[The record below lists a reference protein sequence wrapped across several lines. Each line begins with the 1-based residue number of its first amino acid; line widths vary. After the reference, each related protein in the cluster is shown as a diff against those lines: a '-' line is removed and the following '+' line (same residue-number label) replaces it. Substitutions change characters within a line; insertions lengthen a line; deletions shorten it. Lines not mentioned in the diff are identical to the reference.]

1 MIKTALLNQLKA
13 HIYGKDDIL
22 EIALASYLAG
32 EHILLEDEPGHGKT
46 TLAKA
51 MASLFNMPF
60 QRIQGTSDL
69 LPMDITGGLRWD
81 KEKQG
86 MLFVKGPIFSDF
98 LMVDEINRIP
108 PKTQSAFLQAMEERE
123 ISVDG
128 EHYQL
133 NDLFFVIATQNSLKE
148 YGTHALPL
156 AQIDRFGICL
166 TLGIPSLNAQRE
178 ALFGKKIIIQE
189 ITSNYSSFDLMQM
202 KNEIAQIVVDKK
214 IEDFILNVSEKIREH
229 GHFSI
234 RAMASWLMISKA
246 HAFLENKTK
255 VSMENLILVLPF
267 ILKHRMIKNINV
279 PELLGSVSL

>member
-1 MIKTALLNQLKA
+1 MIKIALLNHIKA
-13 HIYGKDDIL
+13 HIYGKDELL

-51 MASLFNMPF
+51 MAGLFNMPF

-128 EHYQL
+128 EHYPL
-133 NDLFFVIATQNSLKE
+133 HELFFVIATQNSLKE
-148 YGTHALPL
+148 YGTHSLPL
-156 AQIDRFGICL
+156 AQIDRFGVCL
-166 TLGIPSLNAQRE
+166 TLGVPSREAQRQ
-178 ALFGKKIIIQE
+178 ALFGRTNVEKSISPYNVSDFIAIKKEIDKLI
-189 ITSNYSSFDLMQM
+189 ITS
-202 KNEIAQIVVDKK
+202 K
-214 IEDFILNVSEKIREH
+214 IENFILNVGEQIRDKN
-229 GHFSI
+229 HFSI
-234 RAMASWLMISKA
+234 RAMTSWVNVARA
-246 HAFLENKTK
+246 HAYLRNERD
-255 VSMENLILVLPF
+255 VSMESLIVVLPF
-267 ILKHRMIKNINV
+267 ILQHRFSSEIDI
-279 PELLGSVSL
+279 PLLLGNVKL

>member
-1 MIKTALLNQLKA
+1 MIKTALLNHIKT
-13 HIYGKDDIL
+13 HIYGKDELL

-51 MASLFNMPF
+51 MAGLFNMPF

-128 EHYQL
+128 EHYPL
-133 NDLFFVIATQNSLKE
+133 HELFFVIATQNSLRE
-148 YGTHALPL
+148 YGTHSLPL
-156 AQIDRFGICL
+156 AQIDRFGVCL
-166 TLGIPSLNAQRE
+166 TLGIPSREAQRQ
-178 ALFGKKIIIQE
+178 ALFGRTKSVEWASLYSIHDFITIKKE
-189 ITSNYSSFDLMQM
+189 INNLTISQKMEN
-202 KNEIAQIVVDKK
+202 
-214 IEDFILNVSEKIREH
+214 FILNVAEKIRDNN
-229 GHFSI
+229 HFSI
-234 RAMASWLMISKA
+234 RAMASWINVARA
-246 HAFLENKTK
+246 HSYLRNEKE
-255 VSMENLILVLPF
+255 VSMESLIIVLPF
-267 ILKHRMIKNINV
+267 ILQHRLSSNIDISL
-279 PELLGSVSL
+279 LLGSIKL